1 MRDLLS
7 IVCLLCFASPS
18 GLLAQGARNDA
29 SAGQSR
35 RDRARQAFQ
44 EGEQAYYA
52 GRFREA
58 LDRFSLAYE
67 LSARAELLY
76 NIGTAH
82 DRLNN
87 AEPALRSYR
96 EYLEARPEAPNR
108 EFVLA
113 RIAVLEGVVAGDA
126 SAGSA
131 QGESGNPG
139 SGSEVGPRSVEDGA
153 ERDGSRV
160 EAGDAERG
168 SAGTAVESDAP
179 RETFTASAAASE
191 DSPGPSVAGI
201 VLLGTA
207 GAAGVAAAVTGVM
220 ALGQRSDLD
229 EQCSAGVCD
238 PALEG
243 DLDRLGRLTTAT
255 DVLIGVAAVAATAG
269 VVLFVTSGGDDEE
282 AGLSAGCGLARCEAT
297 LRW

>member
-96 EYLEARPEAPNR
+96 EYLEARPAAPNR

-139 SGSEVGPRSVEDGA
+139 SGSEVGPRSVEDG
-153 ERDGSRV
+153 EREGSGV
-160 EAGDAERG
+160 ERG

-179 RETFTASAAASE
+179 RETFTDSAAASE

-229 EQCSAGVCD
+229 EQCSEGVCD